1 MMQSD
6 QISLINKN
14 INLEI
19 KAFMVIAIMMEVNS
33 KLKENLSKV
42 IIIKIKMKMINKAT
56 VKMKK
61 IISMIISTRI
71 TMNKINTIIRN
82 TANTILTNNKINKE
96 SLKRLGINICTNSK
110 KNNVVSIK
118 TKRKILNK

>member
-1 MMQSD
+1 
-6 QISLINKN
+6 
-14 INLEI
+14 
-19 KAFMVIAIMMEVNS
+19 MEVNS
-33 KLKENLSKV
+33 ILKENLSKV
-42 IIIKIKMKMINKAT
+42 IIIKIKMKMKNKAI

-61 IISMIISTRI
+61 IISMIISIRI
-71 TMNKINTIIRN
+71 TMNKLKIIIRD
-82 TANTILTNNKINKE
+82 TANIILTNNKINKE

>member
-1 MMQSD
+1 
-6 QISLINKN
+6 
-14 INLEI
+14 
-19 KAFMVIAIMMEVNS
+19 MMEVNS
-33 KLKENLSKV
+33 ILKENLSKV
-42 IIIKIKMKMINKAT
+42 IIIKIKMKMKNKAI

-61 IISMIISTRI
+61 IISMIISIRI
-71 TMNKINTIIRN
+71 TMNKLKIIIRD
-82 TANTILTNNKINKE
+82 TANIILTNNKINKE

>member
-33 KLKENLSKV
+33 ILKENLSKV
-42 IIIKIKMKMINKAT
+42 IIIKIKMKMKNKAI

-61 IISMIISTRI
+61 IISMIISIRI
-71 TMNKINTIIRN
+71 TMNKLKIIIRD
-82 TANTILTNNKINKE
+82 TANIILTNNKTNKE

>member
-1 MMQSD
+1 MQSD

>member
-1 MMQSD
+1 MQSD

-19 KAFMVIAIMMEVNS
+19 KDFMVIAIMMEVNS
-33 KLKENLSKV
+33 RLKENLIKI

-61 IISMIISTRI
+61 IISMIISIRI
-71 TMNKINTIIRN
+71 TMNKLKIIIRN
-82 TANTILTNNKINKE
+82 TANIILTNNKINKE
-96 SLKRLGINICTNSK
+96 SFKRLGINICTNSK

>member
-19 KAFMVIAIMMEVNS
+19 KDFMVIAIMMEVNS
-33 KLKENLSKV
+33 RLKENLIKI

-61 IISMIISTRI
+61 IISMIISIRI
-71 TMNKINTIIRN
+71 TMNKLKIIIRN
-82 TANTILTNNKINKE
+82 TANIILTNNKINKE
-96 SLKRLGINICTNSK
+96 SFKRLGINICTNSK

>member
-1 MMQSD
+1 
-6 QISLINKN
+6 
-14 INLEI
+14 
-19 KAFMVIAIMMEVNS
+19 MVIAIMMEVNS
-33 KLKENLSKV
+33 ILKENLSKV
-42 IIIKIKMKMINKAT
+42 IIIKIKMKMKNKAI

-61 IISMIISTRI
+61 IISMIISIRI
-71 TMNKINTIIRN
+71 TMNKLKIIIRD
-82 TANTILTNNKINKE
+82 TANIILTNNKTNKE